1 MPDYLSPAE
10 RTQLEELRGADSFV
24 EQVLCQF
31 YRILASQK
39 FARVHQNAKDF
50 LGFIVAK
57 QLLGL
62 ADQIKETT
70 IAVNVYGEPAD
81 FNPAECA
88 KVRVAAGDLRQRVAD
103 YYVREGQDDPIE
115 IVIPLDTYVPEIR
128 DRRADVAV
136 SLFENWHPKNDQHY
150 LCASLSDEVTY
161 RLNQVSWIRAR
172 RVDVLASGAGPAIYG
187 TRGSLEIRGDSLRL
201 NVSLGH
207 LLDGRIVF
215 SRSFQGRRDAIFK
228 TTREIADALSGALRS
243 DIRERDV
250 ASPKSRRRAS

>member
-1 MPDYLSPAE
+1 MTDYLNPEE
-10 RTQLEELRGADSFV
+10 RAKLEELRAADCFV
-24 EQVLCQF
+24 EQVLRQL

-39 FARVHQNAKDF
+39 FARVQQNAKDF

-62 ADQIKETT
+62 AEQIKETT
-70 IAVNVYGEPAD
+70 IAVAVYGEPAD
-81 FNPAECA
+81 FNPAESA

-103 YYVREGQDDPIE
+103 YYVREGHDDPIE
-115 IVIPLDTYVPEIR
+115 IVIPLDTYAPDIR
-128 DRRADVAV
+128 DRRASVAV
-136 SLFENWHPKNDQHY
+136 SLFENWHPTNDQHH
-150 LCASLSDEVTY
+150 LCASLSDEITY

-187 TRGSLEIRGDSLRL
+187 VRGSLEIRGDSLRM

-207 LLDGRIVF
+207 LLNGRIVF

-228 TTREIADALSGALRS
+228 TTREIADALSEALRA
-243 DIRERDV
+243 DIREPSI
-250 ASPKSRRRAS
+250 ASPKSSRRAS